1 MPALETKCI
10 ATSPY
15 CFTLH
20 DAKRIWARCKPATSE
35 RSTMKSLILV
45 VIAGALLGA
54 CSFHSDTTVQRPV
67 AQPAAVVVADPAPT
81 TTTTVYRN

>member
-1 MPALETKCI
+1 
-10 ATSPY
+10 
-15 CFTLH
+15 
-20 DAKRIWARCKPATSE
+20 
-35 RSTMKSLILV
+35 MKSLILV